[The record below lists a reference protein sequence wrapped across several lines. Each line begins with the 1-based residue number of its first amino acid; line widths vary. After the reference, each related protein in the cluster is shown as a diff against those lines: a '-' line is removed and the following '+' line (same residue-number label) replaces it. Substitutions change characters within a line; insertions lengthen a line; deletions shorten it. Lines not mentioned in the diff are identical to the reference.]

1 MNPPQEE
8 KEGGVSKRSKRA
20 PAPEW
25 GAVHPH
31 KLIKIQ
37 LANVPPPEKWHKIQL
52 ANAPPPEK
60 WHIPVR
66 QSLLNK
72 GSAASVNAKL
82 RKNLPIDTIARK
94 DLPKGLL
101 SVTRNNPPIDEEGAD
116 VSVATVAA
124 APNTTTYL
132 AKYGSGHL
140 RIEPAS
146 KFNEIT
152 IHCHFKANV
161 FKPNIW
167 KLI

>member
-1 MNPPQEE
+1 M
-8 KEGGVSKRSKRA
+8 SKRSKRA
-20 PAPEW
+20 PAPES

-31 KLIKIQ
+31 KLKKIQ

-124 APNTTTYL
+124 APNTTVYL
-132 AKYGSGHL
+132 AKYGSGHYCPGKTIVVKTTAL
-140 RIEPAS
+140 RVRAIYQ
-146 KFNEIT
+146 
-152 IHCHFKANV
+152 
-161 FKPNIW
+161 W
-167 KLI
+167 QLIVRTMMKIVGGVG